1 MYRPLLN
8 LAFLVSML
16 VAAMVTQLVTNAV
29 ARGSGGT
36 MAGVVQMTAA
46 GDDLLTDLV
55 KSVCAQNRGST
66 APAETQDCL
75 CQMCLPVV
83 YQLAHDGAQAGAPA
97 RRSAEAAL
105 PWPES
110 LTLPPSG
117 RLLGDGPSRAPPSVV

>member
-8 LAFLVSML
+8 LAFLVCLL
-16 VAAMVTQLVTNAV
+16 VTSLVTQLATNAV

-36 MAGVVQMTAA
+36 MAGVAQMAAA
-46 GDDLLTDLV
+46 GDDLLADLI
-55 KSVCAQNRGST
+55 KSVCTQDRGGT
-66 APAETQDCL
+66 APSESQDCL

-83 YQLAHDGAQAGAPA
+83 YQQAHDGGQAGGAA
-97 RRSAEAAL
+97 GRSGEAAL